1 VTLPGGE
8 ALAAGSQAIRQVAG
22 NAGIRRIE
30 IAWSIGIAA
39 DWAYL
44 VALLIAAYAAGGAF
58 GVALLGLLRMI
69 PPALVAPF
77 ADVPARRFRGD
88 RALLAVN
95 LVRAIAATATA
106 LVLVSGGPTVLAYLL
121 AGVGASA
128 GALVRPIQSALM
140 PALARSPSELI
151 GANVTTSIGEG
162 LGGFVGPLVGGAIA
176 VAAGPAAGCAVA
188 AAAFV
193 VAGLVVIG
201 IKFADEVAARGGS
214 LRASETGVGGLAVTR
229 AVRALRAD
237 PEIGLLFTDLG
248 AQVFVRG
255 MLTTLIVVASNELLG
270 LGDSGVGP
278 LTAAIGFGG
287 FVGALGALGLTRIA
301 RLATTALVALAFWGL
316 PIAVTGAWPLV
327 PVAIASM
334 VVVGVSNAV
343 LDVCAFTILQQGIP
357 TKDRMAVFGLLEG
370 MVGFG
375 VAIGGVAGSLAVEAF
390 GPQGALGI
398 AGAILPIVAVATSP
412 WVSRI
417 DERKLVSEREAAV
430 LRAIPLFAPLP
441 LTAID
446 RLAGAIRPVAF
457 GPGEVLMRQGD
468 RGETYVAITG
478 GSVDIETD
486 GRHVATVGPGD
497 GIGEIALLRD
507 VPRTATAVATTEVTG
522 YELACVDFLSAM
534 AGPASASAARAT
546 IEARLARSQARGDP
560 AGASG

>member
-8 ALAAGSQAIRQVAG
+8 ALAAGLHAIRQVAG

-30 IAWSIGIAA
+30 TAWAVGIAA

-58 GVALLGLLRMI
+58 GVALLGVLRMI
-69 PPALVAPF
+69 PPAIIAPF

-95 LVRAIAATATA
+95 LIRAGAATATA
-106 LVLVSGGPTVLAYLL
+106 LVLLSGGPPALAFAL
-121 AGVGASA
+121 AGVGATA
-128 GALVRPIQSALM
+128 GAFVRPIQSALM

-151 GANVTTSIGEG
+151 GANVTSSLGEG
-162 LGGFVGPLVGGAIA
+162 AGGFVGPLLGGAIA

-193 VAGLVVIG
+193 LAALVVIG
-201 IKFADEVAARGGS
+201 IPFADEADARGGS
-214 LRASETGVGGLAVTR
+214 LRATQAGVGGLAVAR

-270 LGDSGVGP
+270 LGDGGVGP

-301 RLATTALVALAFWGL
+301 RIATTALVALAFWGL
-316 PIAVTGAWPLV
+316 PIGVMGAWPLV
-327 PVAIASM
+327 PVALAAM
-334 VVVGVSNAV
+334 VVTGISNAV
-343 LDVCAFTILQQGIP
+343 LDVCAFTILQRGIP
-357 TKDRMAVFGLLEG
+357 ANDRMAVFGLLEG
-370 MVGFG
+370 VVGFG
-375 VAIGGVAGSLAVEAF
+375 IAIGGVAGSLAVEAF
-390 GPQGALGI
+390 GPRGALGI
-398 AGAILPIVAVATSP
+398 AGAILPIMAVATWP
-412 WVSRI
+412 WVTRI
-417 DERKLVSEREAAV
+417 DSRKLVAEREAAV
-430 LRAIPLFAPLP
+430 IRAIPLFAPLP

-446 RLAGAIRPVAF
+446 RLADAVRPVTY
-457 GPGEVLMRQGD
+457 GPGDVLMRQGE
-468 RGETYVAITG
+468 RGETYVAITS

-507 VPRTATAVATTEVTG
+507 VPRTATAIATTKVTG
-522 YELACVDFLSAM
+522 YELACGDFLGAM

-546 IEARLARSQARGDP
+546 IEARLARSQARGDA
-560 AGASG
+560 AGA